1 MEIEMCKSNRTG
13 RLLHQVTF
21 SERDII
27 KMTLT
32 ILEERIKC
40 AEVALKIIK
49 HSKRKAVLIKL
60 HRVLVRIHQE
70 QTNKWNAIDDELPK
84 RLEGSD

>member
-1 MEIEMCKSNRTG
+1 MKIERCKSNRTG
-13 RLLHQVTF
+13 QLLYQVKF

-32 ILEERIKC
+32 ILDERIKR
-40 AEVALKIIK
+40 AEVALKVIK

-60 HRVLVRIHQE
+60 HRALVKIHKE
-70 QTNKWNAIDDELPK
+70 QIDKMNAIED
-84 RLEGSD
+84 RLEVD